1 MEYFTS
7 NKYSWGSAIRLPNTC
22 MELDCENSIFC
33 TPEFAGYEIE
43 SYEMNGEK
51 LTLHLLR
58 SFGGDNQSAFNVFVE
73 LISDNVVHISSDDE
87 YVSANADFKDKN
99 RWHCISSPATMKVC
113 NGKINDNLIRLRTLP
128 NLSCDTW
135 GHLNKNDKVVVK
147 EKSSSATEID
157 GESWNWYR
165 VSSNGFPDGWVYG
178 KYLDFID

>member
-1 MEYFTS
+1 
-7 NKYSWGSAIRLPNTC
+7 
-22 MELDCENSIFC
+22 
-33 TPEFAGYEIE
+33 
-43 SYEMNGEK
+43 
-51 LTLHLLR
+51 
-58 SFGGDNQSAFNVFVE
+58 
-73 LISDNVVHISSDDE
+73 
-87 YVSANADFKDKN
+87 
-99 RWHCISSPATMKVC
+99 MKVR

-165 VSSNGFPDGWVYG
+165 VSCNGFPDGWIYG